1 MHTNEITYDTFI
13 PRWFGR
19 LGNNIQ
25 QISNGIYFCRKNGVH
40 FTSPEH
46 PFIEA
51 IDLPFGTKEY
61 RIKDTSHNWFYFFE
75 GPDADWLDAGVTINI
90 EELNYERKSICEEY
104 ILPKLKFKNTFEV
117 LDDDICVAHIRSGDV
132 YSHSSHPFYIQNPLA
147 YYFKLLEEF
156 KGKVIFI
163 TEDKNSPIT
172 KALEHY
178 GQFINV
184 MPVEQSYELLLRAK
198 NIATS
203 GVGTFAISAAFCSK
217 NIKRLY
223 CTDLYLPGAL
233 NPSMLKEHLEVY
245 SAAIDG
251 NKYIKV
257 GDWRYTS
264 ESVKTLLEYSEPI
277 SFRRL

>member
-1 MHTNEITYDTFI
+1 MHTNENIYDTFI

-25 QISNGIYFCRKNGVH
+25 QISNGIYFCRKNGIH

-51 IDLPFGTKEY
+51 IDLPFGTNEY
-61 RIKDTSHNWFYFFE
+61 KIKDTSHNWFYFFE
-75 GPDADWLDAGVTINI
+75 GPDVDAPMDTV
-90 EELNYERKSICEEY
+90 ELNYERKSICEEY
-104 ILPKLKFKNTFEV
+104 ILPKLKFKNTYDT

-132 YSHSSHPFYIQNPLA
+132 YSFSSHPFYIQNPLE
-147 YYFKLLEEF
+147 YYFQLLQMFE
-156 KGKVIFI
+156 GKVIFI

-172 KALEHY
+172 KALERY
-178 GQFINV
+178 GQFVNV
-184 MPVEQSYELLLRAK
+184 MPVEQSYDLLLRAR

-223 CTDLYLPGAL
+223 CTNLYLPGAL

-245 SAAIDG
+245 SADIND
-251 NKYIKV
+251 NKYIKI